1 MAGPPSLD
9 RAGGLE
15 LIMVLEKRK
24 GASGLVLTVF
34 IWTVVSV
41 LGTRLY
47 QAAAGY
53 PTIGRGQW
61 HVAHMLF
68 GGIIMVTAMMIELI
82 FTGDK
87 LKKWV
92 AAIFGL
98 GWGLFIDEVG
108 KFITRDNNYWFRP
121 APMIIYISMI
131 ILFLIYKYL
140 ERKNT
145 EIRVKSRISRAL
157 SKTVDKIIKRKVV
170 MVGLWTYSIYYSAE
184 KIIEAIRI
192 ITSPEKMVMVEKYY
206 RNYSFFGRSDIYLIS
221 FKIVFDLVAA
231 FLFLAGAGYFW
242 SKRRNRGIRFF
253 KYGLYIS
260 ILLGSIVKFYFEQF
274 GAVVDVALSLVVLG
288 ILGEY
293 QKQA

>member
-15 LIMVLEKRK
+15 LDMVLEKRK
-24 GASGLVLTVF
+24 GASNLVLTML

-47 QAAAGY
+47 EMLTGY

-68 GGIIMVTAMMIELI
+68 GGIFMLIAIMIDFV
-82 FTGDK
+82 FTGEK

-121 APMIIYISMI
+121 APMIIYISLI

-157 SKTVDKIIKRKVV
+157 IKTVDKIIKRKVV
-170 MVGLWTYSIYYSAE
+170 MYGLWTYSIYYSLE
-184 KIIEAIRI
+184 KIIEAIKI
-192 ITSPEKMVMVEKYY
+192 VTSPEKMVMVERYY

-274 GAVVDVALSLVVLG
+274 GAMVDVALSLAVLE